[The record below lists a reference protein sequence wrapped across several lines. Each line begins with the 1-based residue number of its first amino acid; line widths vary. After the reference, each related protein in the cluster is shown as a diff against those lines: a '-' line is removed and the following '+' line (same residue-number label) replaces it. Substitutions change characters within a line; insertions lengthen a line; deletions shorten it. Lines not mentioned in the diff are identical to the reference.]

1 MCNGNICAS
10 GGGGGVFFKIY
21 LFLNSNICV
30 SGVGVGLFFT
40 FFFSGTFVRL
50 VFGVVLFDF
59 LIIGSLLVRFF
70 F

>member
-1 MCNGNICAS
+1 
-10 GGGGGVFFKIY
+10 
-21 LFLNSNICV
+21 V